1 MNPSGVLFTFAM
13 VFAVACYSAT
23 TETGDTITTEILAA
37 IEHEALIVDVRTPE
51 EFADGHY
58 PGAINIPHE
67 SILDGLNQ
75 LFFPKHQDLQELAS
89 NHKYKNHFLI
99 SFFPLML
106 CYVLVMNSLFLV
118 EKSFQ
123 HKYHLR
129 CVCDLYLL
137 FFLEKNL

>member
-75 LFFPKHQDLQELAS
+75 LGVTIDISIILYCRSGNRSGQAEQVLREKGFTEARNAGGLEALLSATAKQAS
-89 NHKYKNHFLI
+89 RP
-99 SFFPLML
+99 SSAASP
-106 CYVLVMNSLFLV
+106 
-118 EKSFQ
+118 E
-123 HKYHLR
+123 
-129 CVCDLYLL
+129 
-137 FFLEKNL
+137 

>member
-1 MNPSGVLFTFAM
+1 MNPTGVLFTFAM

-67 SILDGLNQ
+67 TILDGLNQ
-75 LFFPKHQDLQELAS
+75 LGVTADTAVILYCRSGNRSGQAEQVLQEKGFTEARNAGGLEALLSATAKQAS
-89 NHKYKNHFLI
+89 RP
-99 SFFPLML
+99 SSAASP
-106 CYVLVMNSLFLV
+106 
-118 EKSFQ
+118 E
-123 HKYHLR
+123 
-129 CVCDLYLL
+129 
-137 FFLEKNL
+137 